1 MVLTSLNGEF
11 MGFADGFFGFG
22 CKIVKTRH
30 GEQIIRHFLYW
41 ETGEA
46 GVSVG
51 QVVYRRGSSL
61 IML

>member
-1 MVLTSLNGEF
+1 MILTSLNGEF
-11 MGFADGFFGFG
+11 MGLSDSFFGFG

-30 GEQIIRHFLYW
+30 GEQIIRHFLYG
-41 ETGEA
+41 ETDET